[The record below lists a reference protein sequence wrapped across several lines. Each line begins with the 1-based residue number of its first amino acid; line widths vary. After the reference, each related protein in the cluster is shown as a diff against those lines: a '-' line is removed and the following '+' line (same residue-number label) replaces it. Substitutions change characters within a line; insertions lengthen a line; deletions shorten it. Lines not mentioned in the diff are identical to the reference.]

1 MLHAFHLRVRV
12 EEPAVFAA
20 LDRCEAEVSGWGVEA
35 SQQGML
41 RLALEELLLNV
52 CHHSGLGP
60 EATMD
65 VDLGLDGKALRL
77 RISDPGPSFD
87 PFAREAPDT
96 GKPPEER
103 PIGGLG
109 IHFVQQTS
117 SRCTWCRVADRNVV
131 TVEWDRQA

>member
-1 MLHAFHLRVRV
+1 MPRAFHLRLQI

-20 LDRCEAEVSGWGVEA
+20 LDRCETEVSGWGVGA
-35 SQQGML
+35 SQLGLL

-52 CHHSGLGP
+52 CHHSGLDP

-65 VDLGLDGKALRL
+65 VDLGLDATALRL
-77 RISDPGPSFD
+77 QVADPGPSFD

-96 GKPPEER
+96 GKPLEER
-103 PIGGLG
+103 EIGGLG

-117 SRCTWCRVADRNVV
+117 SRCAWRREADRNVV
-131 TVEWDRQA
+131 TVEWDVPG

>member
-1 MLHAFHLRVRV
+1 VPHAFHLQVRV

-20 LDRCEAEVSGWGVEA
+20 LDRCEAEVSGWGVGA
-35 SQQGML
+35 SQLGLL

-52 CHHSGLGP
+52 CHHSGVGP

-65 VDLGLDGKALRL
+65 VDLGLDAMALRL
-77 RISDPGPSFD
+77 QVADPGPSFD

-103 PIGGLG
+103 EIGGLG

-117 SRCTWCRVADRNVV
+117 SRCNWRRAADRNVV
-131 TVEWDRQA
+131 TVEWDLQG

>member
-1 MLHAFHLRVRV
+1 MPRTFHLRLRA

-20 LDRCEAEVSGWGVEA
+20 LDRCEVEVSGWGMDA
-35 SQQGML
+35 SQLGML

-65 VDLGLDGKALRL
+65 VDLALDEVALRL
-77 RISDPGPSFD
+77 QVSDPGPSFD

-96 GKPPEER
+96 GLPPEER
-103 PIGGLG
+103 QIGGLG

-117 SRCTWCRVADRNVV
+117 SRCSWRRAADRNVV
-131 TVEWDRQA
+131 TVEWDLQG